1 MACFKTVL
9 ALALLSV
16 AAAAKVP
23 LCEEPKVTVRHAY
36 TTVDAALYDQ
46 TNVGVQF
53 TVICNSKAVK
63 APLFFKDGDS
73 YSPVGRQTRGT
84 MYQVSNVY
92 DHAALK
98 PGAHKLDIYTQ
109 AGIAEESPKPYF
121 EVKFNHEGAS
131 MNPLPCASETLAF
144 WVLALTTYVALNM

>member
-1 MACFKTVL
+1 MLRVQSLSMHRC
-9 ALALLSV
+9 LLLFRVSAPSLSLSLLPPLSLPIQATQPHFICWWHV
-16 AAAAKVP
+16 GRTNVSRVPPRARAAKVP

-46 TNVGVQF
+46 TNVGIQF

-84 MYQVSNVY
+84 MYQVRRVISV
-92 DHAALK
+92 
-98 PGAHKLDIYTQ
+98 
-109 AGIAEESPKPYF
+109 AG
-121 EVKFNHEGAS
+121 H
-131 MNPLPCASETLAF
+131 
-144 WVLALTTYVALNM
+144 